1 MLYYQRSF
9 FRNTNVPVVYL
20 GFGFG
25 HRLLRQLSA
34 VRNFTVFF
42 KKVGELAY
50 PLPKIGS
57 GIQILIGSG
66 NGIGIGI
73 GIFHIGISSGTP
85 TVTVSIPIGKQ
96 HRSYATPSPTHCC
109 ASAAPT

>member
-34 VRNFTVFF
+34 VRNFTVFS
-42 KKVGELAY
+42 KKL
-50 PLPKIGS
+50 GS
-57 GIQILIGSG
+57 W
-66 NGIGIGI
+66 
-73 GIFHIGISSGTP
+73 H
-85 TVTVSIPIGKQ
+85 
-96 HRSYATPSPTHCC
+96 TPSQR
-109 ASAAPT
+109 SAVEYKS